1 MSHISTSLSNVSPE
15 SLEAFASYPA
25 IPPPS
30 GVIPNF
36 VDPENQNLPL
46 FAVTSLLLGIMALFM
61 LNRVYVKTF
70 IVKKYSLDDGNWL
83 PYIRNH

>member
-1 MSHISTSLSNVSPE
+1 MSHTSTPLSYVSPE
-15 SLEAFASYPA
+15 NLEAFASYPA
-25 IPPPS
+25 IPPPP

-46 FAVTSLLLGIMALFM
+46 FAVASLLLGIMTLFM